1 MQRFLQFITVCTIVF
16 MLTLQAQSQAT
27 STAIKTQAL
36 EMARAISKKDAAAV
50 QKFIYPALLASAK
63 EQVNMTAMMDTIS
76 KKMEQF
82 KPEIKRITVGNPGK
96 IVTHKKVLQA
106 LVPQEMEIQTT
117 LFTVVLNTTLVALS
131 DDKGKHWYFADG
143 LFYQSKDTKII
154 KALPPLSPELVLPAQ
169 QQPKLTP
176 VAAPKAN

>member
-1 MQRFLQFITVCTIVF
+1 MQRFFQWLTALCFFFV
-16 MLTLQAQSQAT
+16 LTLQAQSQAT
-27 STAIKTQAL
+27 TTAIKTQAL

-50 QKFIYPALLASAK
+50 QKFIYPALLESAK

-82 KPEIKRITVGNPGK
+82 KPEIKRITIGNPGK

-106 LVPQEMEIQTT
+106 LVPQEMEIKTT

-143 LFYQSKDTKII
+143 LFYQSKDAKII
-154 KALPPLSPELVLPAQ
+154 KGLPPLSPELVLPPQ
-169 QQPKLTP
+169 QQPQLIP
-176 VAAPKAN
+176 AAAPKAN